1 MWFREFRDGGTVLW
15 PIWTLIKRVE
25 RKKVQLQ
32 RKILSPL
39 GPTKLSAPAGS
50 SRAASREE
58 RLVAQGPLP
67 HSTAPATSQS
77 VHIPLT
83 QENVSESN
91 GAFH

>member
-1 MWFREFRDGGTVLW
+1 MLFTKFRDGGTVLW
-15 PIWTLIKRVE
+15 PIWTLVKRVE
-25 RKKVQLQ
+25 REKVQLQ
-32 RKILSPL
+32 RKIFSPS
-39 GPTKLSAPAGS
+39 GPANLSAPAGW

-58 RLVAQGPLP
+58 RVVAKGPLP
-67 HSTAPATSQS
+67 HSTAPATSQV